1 MMSFTLRPYQVEAAD
16 AAVDAMTNG
25 KPGTN
30 PIVVMPPGS
39 GKSLVQAAIA
49 ARLDGDTVIFQ
60 PNVEILHQNE
70 AKLRAYGI
78 QPAIW
83 SASAGK
89 RERGPVTLATIGS
102 VRNHKEAFQEFR
114 NVIVDECHLVN
125 AKGYRVTGQEEH
137 RAGMYKDF
145 FDTLDGARILGLTA
159 TPFRLA
165 SSSFGSELRFITRTR
180 PKIFTKVVYQ
190 VQIGDLFRDGYLCPL
205 LYRSVDVIAEA
216 RLKINS
222 TGSDFTDESIRKEL
236 GRHDPA
242 QLTLGQVRPAS
253 FNERLVDGV
262 RRLLD
267 SGRRH
272 VVVFTRFVDGPGGA
286 KAISDELGDLAATV
300 GAKTKAKERRAI
312 LDRFTSGETK
322 VVTNVGIIA
331 LGFDFPRLDAVVL
344 AAPTMS
350 LGRYYQWV
358 GRAVRTDPQKENAAI
373 IDMCGNIKRFG
384 RIEDLVLSHPAG
396 KPDLWSYS
404 SNGKQLTNVL
414 MPLPEKQ
421 RKKAQYFAGRR
432 R

>member
-1 MMSFTLRPYQVEAAD
+1 MSGFTLRPYQVEAAD
-16 AAVDAMTNG
+16 AAVAAMTRSQ
-25 KPGTN
+25 PGDN
-30 PIVVMPPGS
+30 PIIVMPTGS
-39 GKSLVQAAIA
+39 GKSVAQAAIA

-60 PNVEILHQNE
+60 PNVEILRQNQG
-70 AKLRAYGI
+70 KLRAYGI
-78 QPAIW
+78 YPAVW

-102 VRNHKEAFQEFR
+102 VRNHKEAFQWFR

-125 AKGYRVTGQEEH
+125 ATG
-137 RAGMYKDF
+137 GMYKEF
-145 FDTLDGARILGLTA
+145 FETLSGARILGLTA

-165 SSSFGSELRFITRTR
+165 SNSFGSTLRFITRTR
-180 PKIFTKVVYQ
+180 PKVFTRVAHQ
-190 VQIGDLFRDGYLCPL
+190 VQVGDLFRDGYLCPL
-205 LYRSVDVIAEA
+205 LYLSVDVIEEA

-242 QLTLGQVRPAS
+242 QLTLGQARAAS
-253 FNERLVDGV
+253 FNERLVDEV
-262 RRLLD
+262 RHLLD

-272 VVVFTRFVDGPGGA
+272 IVVFTRFVDGPGGA

-300 GAKTKAKERRAI
+300 NAETKPKERRAI
-312 LDRFTSGETK
+312 LDRFTSDKTK

-350 LGRYYQWV
+350 LGKYYQWV
-358 GRAVRTDPQKENAAI
+358 GRAVRPHPEKENAAI

-384 RIEDLVLSHPAG
+384 KIEDLVLSHPPG

-421 RKKAQYFAGRR
+421 RKKAAYWAGRR
-432 R
+432 

>member
-1 MMSFTLRPYQVEAAD
+1 MSGFTLRPYQVEAAD

-30 PIVVMPPGS
+30 PIIVMPTGS
-39 GKSLVQAAIA
+39 GKSLVQADIA

-60 PNVEILHQNE
+60 PNIEVLGQNQG
-70 AKLRAYGI
+70 KLRAYGI
-78 QPAIW
+78 EPAIW

-102 VRNHKEAFQEFR
+102 VQNHKEAFQGFR
-114 NVIVDECHLVN
+114 NIIVDECHLVN
-125 AKGYRVTGQEEH
+125 AKGYGIPGKTER
-137 RAGMYKDF
+137 RSGMYRDF

-165 SSSFGSELRFITRTR
+165 SSSWGSELRFITRTR
-180 PKIFTKVVYQ
+180 PKVFTHVAYQ
-190 VQIGDLFRDGYLCPL
+190 VQIGELFRDDHLCPL
-205 LYRSVDVIAEA
+205 FYRSVYAIDQA
-216 RLKINS
+216 RLAVNS
-222 TGSDFTDESIRKEL
+222 TGSDFTDDSIRAGMD
-236 GRHDPA
+236 GRNDSI
-242 QLTLGQVRPAS
+242 QLTLGRTG

-272 VVVFTRFVDGPGGA
+272 VVVFTRFARGPGGA
-286 KAISDELGDLAATV
+286 QAIADEIGDVAASIE
-300 GAKTKAKERRAI
+300 AKTKPKERRAI
-312 LDRFTSGETK
+312 LDAFKSGKVK

-350 LGRYYQWV
+350 LGRYYQWI
-358 GRAVRTDPQKENAAI
+358 GRAVRTHPEKENAAI

-384 RIEDLVLSHPAG
+384 RIEDLVLSHPPG

-404 SNGKQLTNVL
+404 SNGKKLTNVL

-421 RKKAQYFAGRR
+421 RKRAQYFAGRR
-432 R
+432 